1 MKHRRLCLFVA
12 MLLTSLCSF
21 AQFSGSGS
29 GTESDPYLIYN
40 ETQLSQMANFLN
52 QEGVVFSL
60 KKDLDLTSWIAENSP
75 SQGWQPIG
83 VEGSP
88 FKGKLIGNGK
98 TISSLSINR
107 GSTRRVGFFGY
118 IEGATISNL
127 TIQGTT
133 ISGGQDTGVLAG
145 NAKNSTLTN
154 VSVKVTS
161 ISGGNRC
168 GGMMGTAV
176 GITLTNANV
185 EATSFSG
192 GYDCGGMIGYSSSTN
207 VTTFSVKISST
218 TASSVRKGGIM
229 GYAYGCSITDG
240 SVDGNFLGKSQVGGA
255 VGYAPGTLTLKN
267 VTVNGRCS
275 GSSSSIGGL
284 VGEASATTTLT
295 SCNHNGDV
303 DGNASVGGLIGN
315 LKNGSRA
322 TLTDCKSK
330 GKITNTAQYTGGL
343 IGVSEGA
350 CIAGIENCSHFGEIQ
365 GKDYVG
371 GLVGAIL
378 QRDFEPEFHD
388 NYEVWSDYSYDYS
401 IGGTATATKLD
412 GSTVSVDVYTGRGT
426 KYSSGGKDVYH
437 SDKTEKEKIKLN
449 INNCAAI
456 GNITGTNY
464 VGGLIGFD
472 NPSYSSA
479 YVKEIKSTSTT
490 VSVPSKYHLI
500 FKNSAIKE
508 QYLTKNSY
516 NSTSYS
522 SSYII
527 TYYYNVYAP
536 VYTTYALNNSYYSGD
551 INAGEYVGGVVGQ
564 KLAGDINNCYAYGRV
579 YGSNYVGGIVGRIYD
594 PNSQK
599 NVTTIKASVA
609 NCPTIS
615 ATASN
620 AIVGRIYGAKTANTV
635 IGSTGSSDGNLGLT
649 TCKLIKSGVT
659 QTISDDAQNGQNVG
673 PSLLRL
679 KATYVAKGWDFDN
692 DWKILETECYPYKK
706 FQAAPP
712 VFSSDLV
719 SGATSISGQ
728 SIDGGTVYVKYKD
741 NEPIANKCTGNMWS
755 ITTEP
760 LQSGAQVQAYADVE
774 GLTPSYYT
782 TASVG
787 FLGSGTQED
796 PYCIYTAEDLQ
807 GAAKRGYYK
816 LMNDIDLTSWIAAN
830 SPTKGWVPI
839 GLNSG
844 DGTYIDGDNHKV
856 TGLWTN
862 TTGDYVG
869 LFSNYSAGEIKNLN
883 VEVAKGKKVKGGSY
897 AGILIGRMASGKI
910 SNCTVKGDVE
920 GTQYVGGIAGYTKS
934 TPLSLLE
941 ANGSVKGTD
950 YVGGLAGYVDGQTD
964 HCTSNS
970 TVTASGNCAG
980 GLIAF
985 STGNISNSNATATI
999 TSTGASAYVGGLV
1012 GYTYSTVTKSSAN
1025 ANITASGE
1033 SNIVGGLV
1041 GRTSRAVTLSFSSGT
1056 VSASGS
1062 ESQTGGLVGKAESTS
1077 IVNCYSTANV
1087 AGTKYNAGLVAYALN
1102 TTIDKCYAK
1111 GDING
1116 VDYGG
1121 GVVAQLD
1128 GASAALTNSVAI
1140 NKTLS
1145 LTASAAWGSRVIGGY
1160 KNGAADPEDSNYAL
1174 STMQVSLNGIA
1185 QKKTDDPVEG
1195 IAKPAADLMTAATYQ
1210 GIGWDF
1216 SSVWGI
1222 DDGEIYP
1229 YLLWE
1234 IDINPVVEI
1243 TLDKEQLIIAV
1254 GNTETLTASILPQ
1267 GATNKHLNWTSSN
1280 TDVVTVNNGEVTA
1293 VAEGSAII
1301 TVAATDGTGVSATC
1315 EVTVVANK
1323 DAAIAQLQSIVDD
1336 AQALYDNS
1344 VEGDNIGEYA
1354 SGSRAAL
1361 LAAINSVKAKISSTM
1376 SDETISECTAE
1387 INAAVA
1393 QFKSQQVTAGE
1404 DTDYSQI
1411 ENTIYLERAEAAAG
1425 GQLQLSVKMKNTIE
1439 VQGYQFDIYLPEGV
1453 SFATDEDGFA
1463 LAELSTER
1471 TTTKKMNSFDSAI
1484 QSDGALRILCGSSK
1498 GYTFDGTDGE
1508 VALITLN
1515 ISPDIDEGEYP
1526 IILKNVKLSDR
1537 NSVPYSTPYLKS
1549 TLVISSYTL
1558 GDVNADNSIDVAD
1571 YIAVANYILGEEPAK
1586 FVHKAADINVDNSID
1601 VADYI
1606 GVANLIL
1613 SGAGV
1618 AHAPRPIRLMTNA
1631 PMKAPTD
1638 ISAMENAIYVEPL
1651 TAVPGSQQELS
1662 ICMKNAV
1669 NVAGFEFNLRLPD
1682 GITVALDEDD
1692 MPLAELSTERTTT
1705 RRTTSFDSAIQD
1717 DGTLKVLCGTTAK
1730 NTATG
1735 KLYTFEGTDGEV
1747 ARITVNIPAGFAEGV
1762 YDVDIV
1768 GGMFAD
1774 PDAVKTTLE
1783 PVITSEL
1790 TISDGSVVLDENS
1803 ETIPA
1808 STASDVNIKVKRTIK
1823 AEMWSTICLPF
1834 DMTQNQLYDAFGTDV
1849 KLAEFDSYDAEYD
1862 ADDNVTSITI
1872 NFSDADLTEGL
1883 YANYPYMIKT
1893 SADISE
1899 FSATATITPD
1909 EENAVAEY
1917 DNGKTGKRREV
1928 YGTFYGT
1935 YRANTYVP
1943 EGCLF
1948 VGSGNSFW
1956 YSTGSTKMKAFR
1968 AYFDLTD
1975 VLQAYYDGSE
1985 ANVRM
1990 LINSETTGIQNL
2002 TQGEV
2007 TTPTY
2012 DLQGRRIL
2020 RPTKGIYITNSKK
2033 IFIK

>member
-52 QEGVVFSL
+52 QKGVVFSL
-60 KKDLDLTSWIAENSP
+60 KKDIDLTSWIAENSP

-83 VEGSP
+83 VAGSP

-107 GSTRRVGFFGY
+107 GSTRGVGFFGY

-145 NAKNSTLTN
+145 HAMSSTLTN

-161 ISGGNRC
+161 ISGGNGC

-185 EATSFSG
+185 EATSISG
-192 GYDCGGMIGYSSSTN
+192 GDDCGGMIGYSSSTN

-218 TASSVRKGGIM
+218 TASSERKGGII
-229 GYAYGCSITDG
+229 GYADGCSITDG
-240 SVDGNFLGKSQVGGA
+240 SVDGDFLGTSFVGGA
-255 VGYAPGTLTLKN
+255 VGYAPGSLTLKN

-275 GSSSSIGGL
+275 GSSDKIGGL
-284 VGEASATTTLT
+284 VGEADATTTLT

-303 DGNASVGGLIGN
+303 DGKASVGGLIGN
-315 LKNGSRA
+315 LKNGSATLTDCNHNGDVDGKASVGGLIGYLKTGSRA

-350 CIAGIENCSHFGEIQ
+350 CIEGIENCSHFGEIQ

-378 QRDFEPEFHD
+378 QRDGSEPELHD
-388 NYEVWSDYSYDYS
+388 NYEVWSNYSD
-401 IGGTATATKLD
+401 GGTATATKLD
-412 GSTVSVDVYTGRGT
+412 GSTVSVSVYTGSGT
-426 KYSSGGKDVYH
+426 KNSSGGKDVYY
-437 SDKTEKEKIKLN
+437 SNIETDNKVKVN

-472 NPSYSSA
+472 NPSCSSA
-479 YVKEIKSTSTT
+479 YVKEIKSASTK
-490 VSVPSKYHLI
+490 VSVPSGYPAGYYLI
-500 FKNSAIKE
+500 YKNSAIK
-508 QYLTKNSY
+508 QHYLTDRTEN
-516 NSTSYS
+516 TRGYS
-522 SSYII
+522 SSYSI
-527 TYYYNVYAP
+527 TYYYNVYAR

-564 KLAGDINNCYAYGRV
+564 KLAGDINKCYAYGSV

-594 PNSQK
+594 PNSQQ

-635 IGSTGSSDGNLGLT
+635 IGSTGTSNGNLGLT

-692 DWKILETECYPYKK
+692 YWKILETECYPYKK

-728 SIDGGTVYVKYKD
+728 SVDGGTVYVKYKD
-741 NEPIANKCTGNMWS
+741 NEPIANKCAGNMWS

-787 FLGSGTQED
+787 FPGSGTQED
-796 PYCIYTAEDLQ
+796 PYRIYTAEDLQ

-839 GLNSG
+839 GLNSD

-897 AGILIGRMASGKI
+897 AGILIGRMANGKI

-950 YVGGLAGYVDGQTD
+950 YVGGLAGYVTGQTD

-970 TVTASGNCAG
+970 TVTASGKYAG
-980 GLIAF
+980 GLIAL
-985 STGNISNSNATATI
+985 SEGDISNSNATATI

-1012 GYTYSTVTKSSAN
+1012 GHTSSEGNISNSNATATITSTGASDYVGGLVGYTSSTVTKSSAN

-1041 GRTSRAVTLSFSSGT
+1041 GRTSATVTLSFSCGT

-1077 IVNCYSTANV
+1077 IANCYSTANV

-1116 VDYGG
+1116 LDYGG

-1128 GASAALTNSVAI
+1128 GTSAALTNSVAI
-1140 NKTLS
+1140 NNTLS

-1160 KNGAADPEDSNYAL
+1160 KNGAADPEENNYAL

-1185 QKKTDDPVEG
+1185 QRKTDDPVEG

-1234 IDINPVVEI
+1234 IPVVEI

-1254 GNTETLTASILPQ
+1254 GNSETLTASILPQ

-1301 TVAATDGTGVSATC
+1301 TVAATDGSGVTATC
-1315 EVTVVANK
+1315 NVTV
-1323 DAAIAQLQSIVDD
+1323 
-1336 AQALYDNS
+1336 
-1344 VEGDNIGEYA
+1344 
-1354 SGSRAAL
+1354 
-1361 LAAINSVKAKISSTM
+1361 T
-1376 SDETISECTAE
+1376 
-1387 INAAVA
+1387 
-1393 QFKSQQVTAGE
+1393 
-1404 DTDYSQI
+1404 
-1411 ENTIYLERAEAAAG
+1411 RAEGSIPGDINGDSDVDVADIVAVIDHV
-1425 GQLQLSVKMKNTIE
+1425 LSV
-1439 VQGYQFDIYLPEGV
+1439 GYNA
-1453 SFATDEDGFA
+1453 S
-1463 LAELSTER
+1463 
-1471 TTTKKMNSFDSAI
+1471 
-1484 QSDGALRILCGSSK
+1484 
-1498 GYTFDGTDGE
+1498 
-1508 VALITLN
+1508 
-1515 ISPDIDEGEYP
+1515 
-1526 IILKNVKLSDR
+1526 
-1537 NSVPYSTPYLKS
+1537 
-1549 TLVISSYTL
+1549 
-1558 GDVNADNSIDVAD
+1558 GDVNGDGSVDVAD
-1571 YIAVANYILGEEPAK
+1571 IVAVIDYVLSYNASGTRALSAEMLRAPLATAQENDFISAAFVTDRISLALNNRLEYTAFQFVLELPENCMLSAATADASRLSEHNIRFRQLEDGRYLVIGYSQDNTSIERHEGTILDLYLAGEYKGGASISDVR
-1586 FVHKAADINVDNSID
+1586 FVTPKIETH
-1601 VADYI
+1601 
-1606 GVANLIL
+1606 
-1613 SGAGV
+1613 
-1618 AHAPRPIRLMTNA
+1618 RLQGLYV
-1631 PMKAPTD
+1631 D
-1638 ISAMENAIYVEPL
+1638 ISTAINQVGYYLGGDAGNVYDMQGRLIMTADRFNVEK
-1651 TAVPGSQQELS
+1651 E
-1662 ICMKNAV
+1662 K
-1669 NVAGFEFNLRLPD
+1669 LP
-1682 GITVALDEDD
+1682 T
-1692 MPLAELSTERTTT
+1692 
-1705 RRTTSFDSAIQD
+1705 
-1717 DGTLKVLCGTTAK
+1717 
-1730 NTATG
+1730 
-1735 KLYTFEGTDGEV
+1735 
-1747 ARITVNIPAGFAEGV
+1747 GV
-1762 YDVDIV
+1762 YVRNGHKFIV
-1768 GGMFAD
+1768 
-1774 PDAVKTTLE
+1774 K
-1783 PVITSEL
+1783 
-1790 TISDGSVVLDENS
+1790 
-1803 ETIPA
+1803 
-1808 STASDVNIKVKRTIK
+1808 
-1823 AEMWSTICLPF
+1823 
-1834 DMTQNQLYDAFGTDV
+1834 
-1849 KLAEFDSYDAEYD
+1849 
-1862 ADDNVTSITI
+1862 
-1872 NFSDADLTEGL
+1872 
-1883 YANYPYMIKT
+1883 
-1893 SADISE
+1893 
-1899 FSATATITPD
+1899 
-1909 EENAVAEY
+1909 
-1917 DNGKTGKRREV
+1917 
-1928 YGTFYGT
+1928 
-1935 YRANTYVP
+1935 
-1943 EGCLF
+1943 
-1948 VGSGNSFW
+1948 
-1956 YSTGSTKMKAFR
+1956 
-1968 AYFDLTD
+1968 
-1975 VLQAYYDGSE
+1975 
-1985 ANVRM
+1985 
-1990 LINSETTGIQNL
+1990 
-2002 TQGEV
+2002 
-2007 TTPTY
+2007 
-2012 DLQGRRIL
+2012 
-2020 RPTKGIYITNSKK
+2020 
-2033 IFIK
+2033 

>member
-60 KKDLDLTSWIAENSP
+60 KKDIDLTSWIAENSP

-88 FKGKLIGNGK
+88 FKGKLLGNGK

-107 GSTRRVGFFGY
+107 GSTRGVGFFGY

-145 NAKNSTLTN
+145 NAKSSTFTN

-161 ISGGNRC
+161 ISGGNGC

-192 GYDCGGMIGYSSSTN
+192 GIDCGGMIGYSVSTK

-218 TASSVRKGGIM
+218 ASSQRKGGIM
-229 GYAYGCSITDG
+229 GYASGCSITDG
-240 SVDGNFLGKSQVGGA
+240 SVDGDFLGTSFVGGA
-255 VGYAPGTLTLKN
+255 VGYAPGSLTLKN

-275 GSSSSIGGL
+275 GSSDNIGGL
-284 VGEASATTTLT
+284 VGEADATTTLT

-303 DGNASVGGLIGN
+303 DGKASVGGLIGN

-378 QRDFEPEFHD
+378 QRDFETEHD
-388 NYEVWSDYSYDYS
+388 NYEVWSGYPSS
-401 IGGTATATKLD
+401 VTATATRLN
-412 GSTVSVDVYTGRGT
+412 GTTVSVDVYTGRGT
-426 KYSSGGKDVYH
+426 KYSSGGKDVY
-437 SDKTEKEKIKLN
+437 DKTETDEKVKVN

-479 YVKEIKSTSTT
+479 YVKEIKSVSTK
-490 VSVPSKYHLI
+490 VLVPGGYRLI
-500 FKNSAIKE
+500 YKDKAIKE
-508 QYLTKNSY
+508 QYLTRMTDNDIS
-516 NSTSYS
+516 SSVSYS
-522 SSYII
+522 T
-527 TYYYNVYAP
+527 TYHYNVYAP

-564 KLAGDINNCYAYGRV
+564 KLAGDINNCYAYGSV

-594 PNSQK
+594 PNSQQ

-635 IGSTGSSDGNLGLT
+635 IGSTGASDGNLGLT

-679 KATYVAKGWDFDN
+679 KATYVAKGWDFDK

-741 NEPIANKCTGNMWS
+741 NEPIANKCAGNMWS

-787 FLGSGTQED
+787 FPGSGTQED
-796 PYCIYTAEDLQ
+796 PYRIYTAEDLQ
-807 GAAKRGYYK
+807 GAAKSGYYK

-883 VEVAKGKKVKGGSY
+883 VEVAKGKKVKGGRY
-897 AGILIGRMASGKI
+897 AGILIGRMANGKI

-920 GTQYVGGIAGYTKS
+920 GTQYVGGLAGYADS

-950 YVGGLAGYVDGQTD
+950 YVGGLAGCVGGQTD

-985 STGNISNSNATATI
+985 STGTGNISNSNATATI

-1033 SNIVGGLV
+1033 SNIVGGLI
-1041 GRTSRAVTLSFSSGT
+1041 GRTSRAVTLSFSCGT

-1087 AGTKYNAGLVAYALN
+1087 VGTQYNAGLVAYALN

-1116 VDYGG
+1116 VDFGG

-1140 NKTLS
+1140 NNTLS

-1160 KNGAADPEDSNYAL
+1160 KNGAADPEENNYAL

-1185 QKKTDDPVEG
+1185 QRKTDDPVEG

-1216 SSVWGI
+1216 STIWGI
-1222 DDGEIYP
+1222 AEGEAQP
-1229 YLLWE
+1229 YLIWE
-1234 IDINPVVEI
+1234 TFDPVVMI
-1243 TLDKEQLIIAV
+1243 MLNKNKLQL
-1254 GNTETLTASILPQ
+1254 ETGSSEDLTASVMPTS
-1267 GATNKHLNWTSSN
+1267 ATNKELQWTSSDTRVATVVDGKVTAISAGTAVITAAAKDGSGVTATCN
-1280 TDVVTVNNGEVTA
+1280 VTVTR
-1293 VAEGSAII
+1293 AEGSIPGDI
-1301 TVAATDGTGVSATC
+1301 NGDSDVDVADI
-1315 EVTVVANK
+1315 VAVI
-1323 DAAIAQLQSIVDD
+1323 DHV
-1336 AQALYDNS
+1336 
-1344 VEGDNIGEYA
+1344 
-1354 SGSRAAL
+1354 
-1361 LAAINSVKAKISSTM
+1361 
-1376 SDETISECTAE
+1376 
-1387 INAAVA
+1387 
-1393 QFKSQQVTAGE
+1393 
-1404 DTDYSQI
+1404 
-1411 ENTIYLERAEAAAG
+1411 
-1425 GQLQLSVKMKNTIE
+1425 LSV
-1439 VQGYQFDIYLPEGV
+1439 GYNA
-1453 SFATDEDGFA
+1453 S
-1463 LAELSTER
+1463 
-1471 TTTKKMNSFDSAI
+1471 
-1484 QSDGALRILCGSSK
+1484 
-1498 GYTFDGTDGE
+1498 
-1508 VALITLN
+1508 
-1515 ISPDIDEGEYP
+1515 
-1526 IILKNVKLSDR
+1526 
-1537 NSVPYSTPYLKS
+1537 
-1549 TLVISSYTL
+1549 
-1558 GDVNADNSIDVAD
+1558 GDVNGDGSVDVAD
-1571 YIAVANYILGEEPAK
+1571 IVAVIDYVLSYNASGTRALSAEMLRAPLATAQENDFISAAFVTDRISLALNNRLEYTAFQFVLELPENCMLSAATADASRLSEHNIRFRQLEDGRYLVIGYSQDNTSIERHEGTILDLYLAGEYKGGASISDVR
-1586 FVHKAADINVDNSID
+1586 FVTPKIETH
-1601 VADYI
+1601 
-1606 GVANLIL
+1606 
-1613 SGAGV
+1613 
-1618 AHAPRPIRLMTNA
+1618 RLQGLYV
-1631 PMKAPTD
+1631 D
-1638 ISAMENAIYVEPL
+1638 ISTAINQVGYYLGGDAGNVYDMQGRLIMTADRFNVEK
-1651 TAVPGSQQELS
+1651 E
-1662 ICMKNAV
+1662 K
-1669 NVAGFEFNLRLPD
+1669 LP
-1682 GITVALDEDD
+1682 T
-1692 MPLAELSTERTTT
+1692 
-1705 RRTTSFDSAIQD
+1705 
-1717 DGTLKVLCGTTAK
+1717 
-1730 NTATG
+1730 
-1735 KLYTFEGTDGEV
+1735 
-1747 ARITVNIPAGFAEGV
+1747 GV
-1762 YDVDIV
+1762 YVRNGHKFIV
-1768 GGMFAD
+1768 
-1774 PDAVKTTLE
+1774 K
-1783 PVITSEL
+1783 
-1790 TISDGSVVLDENS
+1790 
-1803 ETIPA
+1803 
-1808 STASDVNIKVKRTIK
+1808 
-1823 AEMWSTICLPF
+1823 
-1834 DMTQNQLYDAFGTDV
+1834 
-1849 KLAEFDSYDAEYD
+1849 
-1862 ADDNVTSITI
+1862 
-1872 NFSDADLTEGL
+1872 
-1883 YANYPYMIKT
+1883 
-1893 SADISE
+1893 
-1899 FSATATITPD
+1899 
-1909 EENAVAEY
+1909 
-1917 DNGKTGKRREV
+1917 
-1928 YGTFYGT
+1928 
-1935 YRANTYVP
+1935 
-1943 EGCLF
+1943 
-1948 VGSGNSFW
+1948 
-1956 YSTGSTKMKAFR
+1956 
-1968 AYFDLTD
+1968 
-1975 VLQAYYDGSE
+1975 
-1985 ANVRM
+1985 
-1990 LINSETTGIQNL
+1990 
-2002 TQGEV
+2002 
-2007 TTPTY
+2007 
-2012 DLQGRRIL
+2012 
-2020 RPTKGIYITNSKK
+2020 
-2033 IFIK
+2033 

>member
-1 MKHRRLCLFVA
+1 MRHKKIYLFVA
-12 MLLTSLCSF
+12 MLLTCVSSF

-60 KKDLDLTSWIAENSP
+60 KKDLDLTSWIAENNP

-88 FKGKLIGNGK
+88 FKGKLLGNGK
-98 TISSLSINR
+98 TISGLSIDR
-107 GSTRRVGFFGY
+107 GSTRGVGFFGY
-118 IEGATISNL
+118 IAGATISNL

-145 NAKNSTLTN
+145 NAKNSTFTN

-161 ISGGNRC
+161 ISGGDGC

-176 GITLTNANV
+176 GSRLTNANV

-192 GYDCGGMIGYSSSTN
+192 GYDCGGMIGYSVSTN

-218 TASSVRKGGIM
+218 ASSQQKGGIM
-229 GYAYGCSITDG
+229 GYASGCSITDG
-240 SVDGNFLGKSQVGGA
+240 SVDGDFLGTSQVGGA
-255 VGYAPGTLTLKN
+255 VGYAPGSLTLKN

-284 VGEASATTTLT
+284 VGAAYATTTLT

-378 QRDFEPEFHD
+378 QRDFEPEHA
-388 NYEVWSDYSYDYS
+388 NYEVWSSYPS
-401 IGGTATATKLD
+401 SVTATATKLD
-412 GSTVSVDVYTGRGT
+412 GSTVSVDVYTGKGT
-426 KYSSGGKDVYH
+426 KYSSGGGDVF
-437 SDKTEKEKIKLN
+437 DKTGTDEKVKVN

-472 NPSYSSA
+472 NPSYYSS
-479 YVKEIKSTSTT
+479 YVKEIKSVSTT
-490 VSVPSKYHLI
+490 VSVPGGYHLI
-500 FKNSAIKE
+500 YKNSAIKE
-508 QYLTKNSY
+508 QYLTYERCNS
-516 NSTSYS
+516 STTRS
-522 SSYII
+522 SFSI
-527 TYYYNVYAP
+527 TYYNNVYASI
-536 VYTTYALNNSYYSGD
+536 YTTYALNNSYYSGD

-564 KLAGDINNCYAYGRV
+564 KLAGDINNCYANGSV

-594 PNSQK
+594 SNSQQ

-615 ATASN
+615 ATTSN
-620 AIVGRIYGAKTANTV
+620 AIVGRIYGAITDNTV
-635 IGSTGSSDGNLGLT
+635 IGSTGASDGNLGLT

-659 QTISDDAQNGQNVG
+659 QTISDGAQNGQNMG
-673 PSLLRL
+673 QSLLRL

-728 SIDGGTVYVKYKD
+728 SVDGGTVYVKYKD
-741 NEPIANKCTGNMWS
+741 NEPIANKCAGNMWS

-796 PYCIYTAEDLQ
+796 PNCIYTAEDLQ
-807 GAAKRGYYK
+807 GAAKSGYYK

-862 TTGDYVG
+862 TTEDYVG

-920 GTQYVGGIAGYTKS
+920 GTQYVGGIAGYIDS

-950 YVGGLAGYVDGQTD
+950 YVGGLAGYVTGQTD

-970 TVTASGNCAG
+970 TVTASGTYAG
-980 GLIAF
+980 GLIAL
-985 STGNISNSNATATI
+985 SEGNISNSNATATI

-1012 GYTYSTVTKSSAN
+1012 GYTSSTVTKSSAN

-1033 SNIVGGLV
+1033 SNIVGGLA
-1041 GRTSRAVTLSFSSGT
+1041 GWTSGAVTLSFSSGT

-1077 IVNCYSTANV
+1077 IANCYSTANV

-1140 NKTLS
+1140 NNTLS
-1145 LTASAAWGSRVIGGY
+1145 LTASASWGSRVIGGY
-1160 KNGAADPEDSNYAL
+1160 KNGAADPEENNYAL
-1174 STMQVSLNGIA
+1174 STMQVSLNNVP
-1185 QKKTDDPVEG
+1185 QRKTDDPVEG

-1301 TVAATDGTGVSATC
+1301 TVAATDGSGVSATC

-1376 SDETISECTAE
+1376 SDEAISECTAE

-1549 TLVISSYTL
+1549 TLIISSYTL

-1618 AHAPRPIRLMTNA
+1618 AHAPRPIRLMANA

-1705 RRTTSFDSAIQD
+1705 RRTTSFDSAIQA

-1834 DMTQNQLYDAFGTDV
+1834 DMTQDQLYDAFGTDV

-1948 VGSGNSFW
+1948 VGSGNRFW
-1956 YSTGSTKMKAFR
+1956 YSTGNTKMKAFR

-1985 ANVRM
+1985 TNVRM